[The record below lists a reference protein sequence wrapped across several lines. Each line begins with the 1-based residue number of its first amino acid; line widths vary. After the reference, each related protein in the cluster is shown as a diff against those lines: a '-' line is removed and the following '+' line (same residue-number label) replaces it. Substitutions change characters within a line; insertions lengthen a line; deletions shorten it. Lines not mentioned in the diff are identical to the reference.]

1 MDEQEHRGTPEILE
15 EDERQGWIDGLRSA
29 DAGQRALSAAYLG
42 HPLDPRALS
51 ALADADHDVAV
62 EVVVALC
69 RQGEEARAQQR
80 KLLQN
85 ALPQVWEMA
94 TYALV
99 MRGDGACLL
108 ALVWLAADEAR
119 DTQRV
124 ECRTRPNVAQMMTLD
139 WATRT
144 GDLGMLRDA
153 LRYGEAHVRV
163 FVAWALGVRGGRETA
178 AELARVAATDADS
191 AVRVAAATALGAV
204 GAAEGMILVLID
216 NQLRSPALWDEE
228 VVAALARDLGAAG
241 GIMSVALLG
250 FGQWMRYRSAILK
263 VMRRAQRE
271 IRLRMRAGELN
282 NEGGTHH
289 EQ

>member
-1 MDEQEHRGTPEILE
+1 MLTG
-15 EDERQGWIDGLRSA
+15 
-29 DAGQRALSAAYLG
+29 
-42 HPLDPRALS
+42 
-51 ALADADHDVAV
+51 
-62 EVVVALC
+62 
-69 RQGEEARAQQR
+69 
-80 KLLQN
+80 
-85 ALPQVWEMA
+85 
-94 TYALV
+94 
-99 MRGDGACLL
+99 
-108 ALVWLAADEAR
+108 LVWLAADEAR

-191 AVRVAAATALGAV
+191 AVRVAAAAALGAV

-241 GIMSVALLG
+241 GTMSVALLG

-263 VMRRAQRE
+263 VTRRAQRE